1 MTGHTTSSRI
11 QSTKES
17 PSSSSS
23 CPLLIRCAM
32 VGGALGLLGTAG
44 WLIYLG
50 WAVAVSAIGLF
61 TFLIWIQYVVV
72 GVFWTLGI
80 VLIIEAI
87 ALIHTYTRRS
97 GQRYHEEGFGL
108 GITLLYPLLAGI
120 EIGYN
125 AFIQSQ
131 SQQNIMA
138 FANPLAVL
146 MGIIMITLGA
156 IYLWY
161 QLGRS
166 ASMWQANNDKAIS
179 LT

>member
-1 MTGHTTSSRI
+1 MVARTTSSRV
-11 QSTKES
+11 QSTEES
-17 PSSSSS
+17 SSSSSS

-50 WAVAVSAIGLF
+50 WAVAVSAIGPF
-61 TFLIWIQYVVV
+61 AFLIWIEYVVV
-72 GVFWTLGI
+72 GLFWILGI

-87 ALIHTYTRRS
+87 ALIRRS
-97 GQRYHEEGFGL
+97 GQRYHKEGFGL
-108 GITLLYPLLAGI
+108 GVTLLYPLLAGV
-120 EIGYN
+120 EMGYK
-125 AFIQSQ
+125 ALIQSQ
-131 SQQNIMA
+131 SQQDIMA

-166 ASMWQANNDKAIS
+166 ASMRQANNDKAIS